1 MHYEKKNFK
10 FINFTNNENTYFH
23 LYNMYAGKFMN
34 QATYCFW
41 SKLTFTS
48 VISLSF
54 LLDGETAVIVPG
66 ANIPYFGWYTLTL
79 VPHYTKK

>member
-1 MHYEKKNFK
+1 
-10 FINFTNNENTYFH
+10 
-23 LYNMYAGKFMN
+23 MYAGKFMN

-79 VPHYTKK
+79 VPHYTKSKVH